1 MDTEENTRQ
10 LQNEENEMH
19 FGDSRRSSR
28 RYFQEGQDEY
38 DVPEESNLAQGG
50 ERGTFSQGGFSNTR
64 DGLRQSMHSQ
74 QQTHNA

>member
-1 MDTEENTRQ
+1 MDTEENTFKEARQ
-10 LQNEENEMH
+10 NNYENDDQDMH

-50 ERGTFSQGGFSNTR
+50 ERGTFS
-64 DGLRQSMHSQ
+64 
-74 QQTHNA
+74 